1 MSKPLENYIIRIKSS
16 IDQFDNEGVIRE
28 EDRDHIELMTRGSFT
43 KKNGSYYISYKET
56 QTIGFEGCTTTIK
69 IAEDGSRVALLRF
82 GKVNTQLVIQRD
94 YRNICYYETEVGPIT
109 LGVTGDGIA
118 CDLSEPAGGTAKFSY
133 LLDADDPTA
142 LINRTTLEILS
153 LIHI

>member
-1 MSKPLENYIIRIKSS
+1 MSRSPIENYIIRIKSS

-69 IAEDGSRVALLRF
+69 IAEDGSRVALL
-82 GKVNTQLVIQRD
+82 LIERD
-94 YRNICYYETEVGPIT
+94 RRNLCHYETEVGSLT
-109 LGVTGDGIA
+109 LGVTGDGID
-118 CDLSEPAGGTAKFSY
+118 CQLTEKGGSASFSY
-133 LLDADDPTA
+133 LLDADDA
-142 LINRTTLEILS
+142 RIVSRNTLEMTVQ
-153 LIHI
+153 HVN